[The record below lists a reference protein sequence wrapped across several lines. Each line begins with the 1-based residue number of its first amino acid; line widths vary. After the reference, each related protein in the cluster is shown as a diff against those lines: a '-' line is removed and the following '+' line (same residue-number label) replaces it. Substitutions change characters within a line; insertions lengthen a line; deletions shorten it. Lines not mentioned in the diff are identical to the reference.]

1 MSNNQE
7 KKKEILGPSRVELL
21 VTREYRDVV
30 LGKAVVLII
39 EDKVDAAYWKSIQHI
54 SIAQHLR
61 NQIQLEE
68 RTSRAADSARSCR
81 RKFTSGFIQRGTG
94 FNGRDQQSTGIS
106 N

>member
-39 EDKVDAAYWKSIQHI
+39 EDKVDADRALLTVLEVAAESLLVDLYSEAPRKSFSTKSRCRS
-54 SIAQHLR
+54 SIL
-61 NQIQLEE
+61 I
-68 RTSRAADSARSCR
+68 
-81 RKFTSGFIQRGTG
+81 
-94 FNGRDQQSTGIS
+94 
-106 N
+106 